1 MLKTRWAKGALVF
14 LAAFLLITCFMET
27 GAFARVGGGSSFGS
41 RGSRSFSPPSS
52 APSMQPSS
60 SNPYSQQSNP
70 AGGFLRSMAGGI
82 MGGLLGSML
91 FRGLGLAG
99 GAGMGDGFG
108 MMDFVLIALILCG
121 IYWFIKRR
129 RAQAASS
136 QYYSQTGT
144 VDPGQPSSYVPSYG
158 QQDVGNDLGRGI
170 GHIRQMDPS
179 FNEKNFQDMCM
190 DYFFKIQGAWI
201 NRDMAGVKG
210 ILADE
215 IFGIIRETRK
225 N

>member
-1 MLKTRWAKGALVF
+1 
-14 LAAFLLITCFMET
+14 
-27 GAFARVGGGSSFGS
+27 
-41 RGSRSFSPPSS
+41 
-52 APSMQPSS
+52 
-60 SNPYSQQSNP
+60 
-70 AGGFLRSMAGGI
+70 
-82 MGGLLGSML
+82 
-91 FRGLGLAG
+91 
-99 GAGMGDGFG
+99 MGDGFG

-215 IFGIIRETRK
+215 IFGIIQRDAEKLKAEKKINCLDNIAVRSVDLTEAWQEEGKDFVTVKFYANLLDYTTDETTGQIVSGSKTEPVKFEEYWTFVRPVGA
-225 N
+225 NSWQLSAIQQVA